1 MVQGDFSTLN
11 PTILIFLKLDVFY
24 LDPGYQHQTI
34 PNPEESE
41 GKQIVQDMAYSGRL
55 FFFTATVPH

>member
-11 PTILIFLKLDVFY
+11 PTILFFLKLDVFY
-24 LDPGYQHQTI
+24 LDPSYQHQTV

-41 GKQIVQDMAYSGRL
+41 GKQIVQDMACSGRL
-55 FFFTATVPH
+55 FVFIAMVPH